1 MPNELPL
8 LISDRVLCV
17 RSGNHSYLCE
27 ISAKLN
33 CQISSVEFGAA
44 VILTLI
50 VLSLTSSPVCNP
62 YLSYVEG
69 DQTRSNFSL
78 WTGLFCKDVL

>member
-50 VLSLTSSPVCNP
+50 VLPVPCVSP

-69 DQTRSNFSL
+69 DHTRSNFSL

>member
-8 LISDRVLCV
+8 LSSDRVLCV

-50 VLSLTSSPVCNP
+50 VLSLTSSPVCKP
-62 YLSYVEG
+62 LPFVRG
-69 DQTRSNFSL
+69 GRPHAVKLLIVDWF
-78 WTGLFCKDVL
+78 VL